1 MSTNLEYRER
11 ERQRK
16 RENRRQATRKSA
28 MKELERE
35 IRSHFLFEEQNEL
48 VTAVNKIEQDQRFF
62 ILLLGVDLSLL
73 KETRTRSKN
82 FIFL

>member
-1 MSTNLEYRER
+1 
-11 ERQRK
+11 
-16 RENRRQATRKSA
+16 

-35 IRSHFLFEEQNEL
+35 IRTLPVPPLYPSCSHFLFEEQNEL

>member
-16 RENRRQATRKSA
+16 RGNRRQATRKSA

-62 ILLLGVDLSLL
+62 ILL
-73 KETRTRSKN
+73 
-82 FIFL
+82 

>member
-16 RENRRQATRKSA
+16 REHRRQATRKSA

-35 IRSHFLFEEQNEL
+35 IRSHFLFKEQNEL
-48 VTAVNKIEQDQRFF
+48 VTAVNKIKD
-62 ILLLGVDLSLL
+62 
-73 KETRTRSKN
+73 
-82 FIFL
+82 FLFYFKV

>member
-16 RENRRQATRKSA
+16 RESRRQATRKSA

-35 IRSHFLFEEQNEL
+35 IRTLPVPPLYPSCSHFLFEEQNEL
-48 VTAVNKIEQDQRFF
+48 VTAVNKIRD
-62 ILLLGVDLSLL
+62 
-73 KETRTRSKN
+73 
-82 FIFL
+82 FLFYFNV

>member
-28 MKELERE
+28 MKELKRE

-48 VTAVNKIEQDQRFF
+48 VTAVNKIEQDQRFI
-62 ILLLGVDLSLL
+62 ILL
-73 KETRTRSKN
+73 
-82 FIFL
+82 